1 MADTIKLDLVTPI
14 RQVISDEFDSVSAS
28 SVEGEFGVL
37 PGHAPLL
44 TLLKA
49 GVVIARRKDKATP
62 IAIYSGFAEVEPD
75 RVIIL
80 TEKAATAAEVEVK
93 EVKKKL
99 EDTEEK
105 LKECTDAAD
114 SVEFRNLTERKA
126 WLQAQLDITEMKARI
141 G

>member
-1 MADTIKLDLVTPI
+1 MADNIKLDLVTPT

-44 TLLKA
+44 TLLQA
-49 GVVIARRKDKATP
+49 GVVVARRKDRPTP
-62 IAIYSGFAEVEPD
+62 IAIQSGFAEVEPG

-80 TEKAATAAEVEVK
+80 TEKAALADEVDVK
-93 EVKKKL
+93 EVREKL
-99 EDTEEK
+99 SETEEK
-105 LKECTDAAD
+105 LKDCKESID
-114 SVEFRNLTERKA
+114 SLEFKTLKDRKD
-126 WLQAQLDITEMKARI
+126 WLQAQLDITEIR

>member
-1 MADTIKLDLVTPI
+1 MADKIQLDLVTPV

-49 GVVIARRKDKATP
+49 GVVIAKRKDKPTP
-62 IAIYSGFAEVEPD
+62 IAIYSGFAEVEPG

-80 TEKAATAAEVEVK
+80 TEKAAMTDEVEVK
-93 EVKKKL
+93 EVKKRL
-99 EDTEEK
+99 EETEEK
-105 LKECTDAAD
+105 LKENKDAID
-114 SVEFRNLTERKA
+114 SVEFRTLTDRKA
-126 WLQAQLDITEMKARI
+126 WLQAQLDILDITEIKD
-141 G
+141 

>member
-49 GVVIARRKDKATP
+49 GIVVAKKKDRATP
-62 IAIYSGFAEVEPD
+62 IAIQSGFAEVEPG

-80 TEKAATAAEVEVK
+80 TEKAAMADEVDVK
-93 EVKKKL
+93 EVKKELSEAK
-99 EDTEEK
+99 EK
-105 LKECTDAAD
+105 LKDCKESTD
-114 SVEFRNLTERKA
+114 SLEFKTLRDRQD
-126 WLQAQLDITEMKARI
+126 WLQAQLDITEIRD
-141 G
+141 